1 MLKLSTCPIIGI
13 CARGTDHATQR
24 HKNCPPIRLL
34 TNYAL
39 LPTHT
44 ESTPQATPISFLWD
58 TGIEKKAEHVARLSS
73 FTNEDWP
80 LPVRERTIVTIHCG
94 HPRQQAGACPGF
106 VTDVAEKP
114 RIQNVGRG
122 ILAESPTKFT
132 SRSGR
137 I

>member
-58 TGIEKKAEHVARLSS
+58 TGIEKKADHDRSNGSSPCEKGPLLTLHARSPRTSGGAAQKRLLVIVV
-73 FTNEDWP
+73 TNCTGDD
-80 LPVRERTIVTIHCG
+80 G
-94 HPRQQAGACPGF
+94 RQF
-106 VTDVAEKP
+106 
-114 RIQNVGRG
+114 RRG
-122 ILAESPTKFT
+122 SVDLRP
-132 SRSGR
+132 
-137 I
+137 